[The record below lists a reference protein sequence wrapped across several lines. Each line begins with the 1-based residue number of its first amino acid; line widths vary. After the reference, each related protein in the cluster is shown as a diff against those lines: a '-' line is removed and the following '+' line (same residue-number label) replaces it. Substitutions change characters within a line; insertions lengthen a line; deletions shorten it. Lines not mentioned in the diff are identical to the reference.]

1 LTNFGLR
8 DYGSRTSILT
18 SIVKPSYTHGKNL
31 EACVD
36 VAMTC
41 NLSLCSC
48 QMATGQSWIS
58 ENCATIA
65 SIRIIPGEIERPAFL
80 GLQLGMTKVD
90 APALRQ
96 RLLQVAVS
104 EQAQVG
110 ELDRYGQRY
119 TLEFELRKGM
129 RKVVVRSGWII
140 LSNETVPRLTT
151 CFVKKRKR

>member
-1 LTNFGLR
+1 MLLPNGDRAIVDIRKLR
-8 DYGSRTSILT
+8 DYCLNPDNPRGNRKARVFRS
-18 SIVKPSYTHGKNL
+18 
-31 EACVD
+31 A
-36 VAMTC
+36 
-41 NLSLCSC
+41 
-48 QMATGQSWIS
+48 
-58 ENCATIA
+58 
-65 SIRIIPGEIERPAFL
+65 
-80 GLQLGMTKVD
+80 LGMTKVD

-119 TLEFELRKGM
+119 TLEFELRKGT

-151 CFVKKRKR
+151 SFVKKRKR